1 MRPLPGGRHAM
12 KRIDN
17 VIQVS
22 ILISS
27 LANDILHQL
36 ALGDVFRQPRFRLK
50 DNNAVQD
57 AA

>member
-1 MRPLPGGRHAM
+1 M

-27 LANDILHQL
+27 LANGILHQL
-36 ALGDVFRQPRFRLK
+36 ALGDVLRPMRFRLK